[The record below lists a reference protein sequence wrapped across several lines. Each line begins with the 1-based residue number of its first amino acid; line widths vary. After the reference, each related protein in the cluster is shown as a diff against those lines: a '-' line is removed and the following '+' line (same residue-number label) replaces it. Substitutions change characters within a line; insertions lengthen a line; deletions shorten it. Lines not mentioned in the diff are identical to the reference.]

1 MTGRFECRFAVGT
14 NGCAYSSTWL
24 VFTARKQP
32 DLYIAVKS
40 LSGLIKATVHCPR
53 PPNHPDY
60 GRHFGFVNE
69 ASGAIAAAVK
79 ADGDGRHVLR
89 WTRYQL
95 GSAHTLEYR
104 VRVRGISLAHTGA
117 PVRANVK
124 LLPMPAEHECVDV
137 GVLLGEP
144 ASLYPKEIGGETHLL
159 DEGRLSDGRRVWII
173 YCVYPI
179 REPRE
184 PLPPSTPITPEKS
197 YLDPDAR
204 LSSNARAILFGAQQ
218 DGSLGFIDCRV
229 DAVNEAG

>member
-89 WTRYQL
+89 WTGYQL
-95 GSAHTLEYR
+95 GSA
-104 VRVRGISLAHTGA
+104 
-117 PVRANVK
+117 
-124 LLPMPAEHECVDV
+124 LPMPAEHECVDV

-218 DGSLGFIDCRV
+218 DGSLGFMDCRV